1 MEYDVPDPA
10 GDPVTIFY
18 AARAVMVQVI
28 SLEMSEVAISKLS
41 EVQEIVQPLFSNIAL
56 HNACKQSREGVHGKQ
71 ETEWR
76 GYEKDG
82 QDIFELTA
90 NMPAVKRSLMVFP
103 VKRVEPLVK
112 KSAAGIGLF
121 TLSGGSVSSS
131 TNALPGGTYTVT
143 AHYTGDG
150 TNAASDSNAVSVAV
164 AQESSK

>member
-10 GDPVTIFY
+10 GDPITIFY

-76 GYEKDG
+76 GYEKEG

-112 KSAAGIGLF
+112 KSANDALARRKAAVEDIAMK
-121 TLSGGSVSSS
+121 SVFDQSPHWNSRQVENHS
-131 TNALPGGTYTVT
+131 DPWMR
-143 AHYTGDG
+143 
-150 TNAASDSNAVSVAV
+150 AA
-164 AQESSK
+164 QT